1 MRTRCDRLFVA
12 ALLACAG
19 CGTYTTYQT
28 AEPLPR
34 GRWQGSLAVTPGLF
48 VDVPASTPTPTVIN
62 ELAVRYGVGG
72 DTDIGAKIYS
82 VGGELSVRHRV
93 GTGPWQWALLG
104 AVAWARTDEQAG
116 TTEAWLGQLRLG
128 GVITRRTSTRWAF
141 SFGPALT
148 GSAYTFAGGGNAQGL
163 LLGAFGNAQWTF
175 GEARR
180 WHLIPELSVHAT
192 VAGDVPV
199 DGFVTM
205 LGLAIARDF

>member
-1 MRTRCDRLFVA
+1 MRTRCDRLLSA
-12 ALLACAG
+12 ALALCSA

-34 GRWQGSLAVTPGLF
+34 GRWQGSLAATPGLF
-48 VDVPASTPTPTVIN
+48 VDVEASTPTPTVIN

-72 DTDIGAKIYS
+72 ETDLGFKIYS

-93 GTGPWQWALLG
+93 GTGTWQWALLG
-104 AVAWARTDEQAG
+104 AVAWARTDEQGG

-128 GVITRRTSTRWAF
+128 SVITRRTSARWAF
-141 SFGPALT
+141 SFGPLAT
-148 GSAYTFAGGGNAQGL
+148 GSAYTFAGGGSAHGL
-163 LLGAFGNAQWTF
+163 MLGAFGNAQRTL
-175 GEARR
+175 GDARR

-192 VAGDVPV
+192 LAGDVPV

-205 LGLAIARDF
+205 VGLAIARDF